1 MIDIG
6 SPRRGALAAAGLALA
21 ATAPAWAGTTE
32 RVNVGPHGVQAN
44 EGDVSDIPHDVAISA
59 TGRFVVFDS
68 QATNLVP
75 GDTNGFPDVFVRDR
89 KTSTTERVSVSS
101 IGEQGNAVSGSG
113 YRPSISADGRFVA
126 FGSGASNLVP
136 GDTNGFPDV
145 FVRD

>member
-6 SPRRGALAAAGLALA
+6 SPRRAALAAAGLALA

-44 EGDVSDIPHDVAISA
+44 EGSDIPYDVAISA
-59 TGRFVVFDS
+59 TGRFVVFRSD
-68 QATNLVP
+68 AANLVP

-101 IGEQGNAVSGSG
+101 SGVQGNYFSGDY
-113 YRPSISADGRFVA
+113 YR
-126 FGSGASNLVP
+126 
-136 GDTNGFPDV
+136 
-145 FVRD
+145 